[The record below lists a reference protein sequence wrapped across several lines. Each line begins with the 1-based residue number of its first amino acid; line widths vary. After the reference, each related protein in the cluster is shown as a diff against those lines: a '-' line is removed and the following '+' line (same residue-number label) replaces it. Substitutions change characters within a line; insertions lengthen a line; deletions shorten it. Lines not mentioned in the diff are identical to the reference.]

1 MCHPLFTN
9 FILVNPLMLMN
20 EQRLWNVLVTM
31 MVIICTVK
39 IWYRLCFNDTS
50 MIGFIV
56 DGSNKGEV
64 MVLQSR

>member
-1 MCHPLFTN
+1 
-9 FILVNPLMLMN
+9 MLMN
-20 EQRLWNVLVTM
+20 EQRLWNALVTM

-64 MVLQSR
+64 MVLQSG